1 MDWNRTQTIFI
12 VVFLVLNIFLSLL
25 YLNKV
30 NEAQSVE
37 VPAEK
42 TIESRLKDDNIH
54 YTVLPNTIESVAYIS
69 GQVRTF
75 VKGDFSFP
83 NQTVKIVN
91 GTDVVSNFVVPK
103 KLRNTNED
111 ASFTEFISHHVVGG
125 NLYKLWGVNREER
138 YAIFF
143 QQMSGQT
150 IYYNKNGFVKLYWNE
165 EDEVYKY
172 EQTMLQNLKTLEQ
185 QENILPPIQVIQTL
199 YSKGLLKAN
208 SHITYMKLGYSTLV
222 QLTETQVFAPTW
234 EVRVKH
240 NDEENEFFVN
250 AVEGKIVDIKKDVT
264 IIENG
269 Q

>member
-12 VVFLVLNIFLSLL
+12 AVFLVLNVFLYSL

-30 NEAQSVE
+30 NEAQNVE

-42 TIESRLKDDNIH
+42 TIESRLKEDDIQ
-54 YTVLPNTIESVAYIS
+54 YAVLPNTVDAVAYIS
-69 GQVRTF
+69 GRVRTF
-75 VKGDFSFP
+75 VKEDFVFP
-83 NQTVKIVN
+83 NQKIKIVN
-91 GTDVVSNFVVPK
+91 GTDIVSNFIAPK
-103 KLRNTNED
+103 KLRNMNED
-111 ASFTEFISHHVVGG
+111 ASFTEFVSTHVLGG
-125 NLYKLWGVNREER
+125 SSYKLWGVNREEK

-143 QQMSGQT
+143 QHMNGQT
-150 IYYNKNGFVKLYWNE
+150 IYYNQNGFVKVYWNE
-165 EDEVYKY
+165 DDEVYKY
-172 EQTMLQNLKTLEQ
+172 EQTMLESLKTFEQ

-199 YSKGLLKAN
+199 YSKGLLKPN

-240 NDEENEFFVN
+240 NSEENEFFVN
-250 AVEGKIVDIKKDVT
+250 AVEGKVVDIKKDVT
-264 IIENG
+264 IIEDE